1 MALFAIINLTEVL
14 NVVTANS
21 IDDVV
26 ESTWAEEVVD
36 VTNLPYRPSA
46 GWGYMGGVFYPPG
59 IPDSHKPYWNGSA
72 FVDLPANLVN
82 LPADTAVAPEPL
94 TPVIEAPKAPKIA
107 DLMAT
112 VAAEAVKKADDPN
125 KVDA

>member
-46 GWGYMGGVFYPPG
+46 GWGYMGGIFYPPG
-59 IPDSHKPYWNGSA
+59 IPDAHKPYWNGSA
-72 FVDLPANLVN
+72 FVNLPDHLAAA
-82 LPADTAVAPEPL
+82 PADTGVAPEPL

-107 DLMAT
+107 ELMAT
-112 VAAEAVKKADDPN
+112 VAAEATKKSR
-125 KVDA
+125 